1 MKRGV
6 IIIADNVVNIPDIPI
21 WMSQAEMA
29 DMFGVFGYYIQKAIK
44 SIYKDNVLLELETK
58 RCIIMDRMTS
68 MDVYSLEIIIAVS
81 FKIASGNAS
90 IFRKYLINQL
100 QLKNSDKFMY
110 LNLSGFRKDT
120 PYN

>member
-6 IIIADNVVNIPDIPI
+6 IIIADNVVNIPDVPI

-44 SIYKDNVLLELETK
+44 SIYKDNVLLEPETK

-81 FKIASGNAS
+81 FKIMSDNAG

-100 QLKNSDKFMY
+100 QLKNSNKIMY
-110 LNLSGFRKDT
+110 MNLSGFRKDT